1 MLTAILETISQVMT
15 DYGRL
20 SKECDAVIIQIQMV
34 KKFLAD
40 LTADME
46 TMMVRTDVILRT
58 ANSADLK
65 QNKVQYWLY
74 ILNAAKAFLFNKD
87 AVSGVRAILI
97 ELSNDSDEGVK
108 ESKSIKQKFS
118 EITEAM
124 RKLESS

>member
-1 MLTAILETISQVMT
+1 MT